1 MRSRRAA
8 NSSRGFTLLEVLAA
22 VAILGVW
29 YVILAAVAIQ
39 GLRAQGESQR
49 RLEAS
54 FLADEAI
61 AEIEAGLNSGNAPDE
76 EVKEYERDDYVVR
89 IEVLSYSLDL
99 PPLES
104 GSSSASAASDSGA
117 ASLAFTNLLGG
128 ASASGESPLRS
139 VHIEVSWTEGHDER
153 SVIRD
158 TYAFDLE
165 SVRSELASLED
176 EFLEATDAG
185 DPGPAGSDTTTPGE
199 AQLPEAGL

>member
-1 MRSRRAA
+1 MRSSRAA
-8 NSSRGFTLLEVLAA
+8 SGSRGFTLLEVLAA
-22 VAILGVW
+22 VAILGIW
-29 YVILAAVAIQ
+29 YVILAAVAIG

-104 GSSSASAASDSGA
+104 GSSSASAAPNSGA
-117 ASLAFTNLLGG
+117 ATLAVTNLLGG
-128 ASASGESPLRS
+128 AGASGESPLRS
-139 VHIEVSWTEGHDER
+139 VHIEVSWTEGYDER

-165 SVRSELASLED
+165 SVRSELAALEG
-176 EFLEATDAG
+176 EFIEPADAG
-185 DPGPAGSDTTTPGE
+185 EPGTASGDTTAPGE
-199 AQLPEAGL
+199 AQRPEAGL